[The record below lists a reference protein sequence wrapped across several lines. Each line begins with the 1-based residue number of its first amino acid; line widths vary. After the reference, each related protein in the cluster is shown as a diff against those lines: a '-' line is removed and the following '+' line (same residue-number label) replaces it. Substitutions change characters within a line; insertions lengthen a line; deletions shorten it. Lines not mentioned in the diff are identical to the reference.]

1 MINVNA
7 NQIKS
12 NQIKSNQIKSNPN
25 FQGCKRK
32 MNTKIRLC
40 VKSKRGG
47 KIKKEKM
54 LRHIP
59 T

>member
-1 MINVNA
+1 MINVNV
-7 NQIKS
+7 
-12 NQIKSNQIKSNPN
+12 NQIKSNPN

-40 VKSKRGG
+40 VNIKRGG
-47 KIKKEKM
+47 MIKKEKM
-54 LRHIP
+54 LRHIL